1 MIVLDTFLR
10 LHKKQQGR
18 APHLAE
24 KEALIP
30 LMRRCAAGPGL
41 IIDYLIFDHF
51 DSGLYRRM
59 VLEWWQTRSRYTFCL
74 GVHD

>member
-10 LHKKQQGR
+10 LHKEQQGR
-18 APHLAE
+18 ALHLAE
-24 KEALIP
+24 NEALIP
-30 LMRRCAAGPGL
+30 LMHRRAAGPGM

-51 DSGLYRRM
+51 GSGLYRGK
-59 VLEWWQTRSRYTFCL
+59 VLEWSQTRSRYTFCL